1 MDDSKFNLWRACF
14 AFCHV
19 DSLTSEE
26 NTWMQEKINTLKF
39 SPGQVEILK
48 QDMKSPPEIMPLLS
62 KITSPADRGF
72 LVNQVRQIAHLD
84 SNLSLVERER
94 IEILKNL
101 VLSKLGMEIVMDEVN
116 GVGLKDATTEPSD
129 PYYKTLKTFFS

>member
-1 MDDSKFNLWRACF
+1 
-14 AFCHV
+14 V

-26 NTWMQEKINTLKF
+26 NAWMQEKINTLKF
-39 SPGQVEILK
+39 SPDQVEILK
-48 QDMKSPPEIMPLLS
+48 RDMKTPPEIMPLLS

-84 SNLSLVERER
+84 SNMSLVERER

-101 VLSKLGMEIVMDEVN
+101 VLSKLGMEIVVDEVN
-116 GVGLKDATTEPSD
+116 GIEPKDATTETSD
-129 PYYKTLKTFFS
+129 PYYKTLKNFFS